1 MDIVC
6 TGKGVV
12 VPPGARIHSVL
23 RQGYTLYAGVTCHDG
38 RPITESLRY
47 KEAIQRGIPIVH
59 CGIDALVDSMD
70 CLSVAGKE
78 ELWVDKYSPKTVK
91 EIIGHSTVVA
101 QVAQWL
107 SLAVRPASEKG
118 LLLTGPPGIGK
129 STLIRVV
136 AKELGYHVAESNA
149 SDARTASVLRGQIAL
164 GMRRLRKE
172 VIVMEEAD
180 GCDRGG
186 AAELAQLITKSPSPI
201 ICIANDAR
209 AVASLAKVCLH
220 VKVARP
226 SKSVIAAAMEVIA
239 KKEKVSVTRQQLEK
253 MVEESGNDIRS
264 VLNQLQM
271 RGSGVAIAAEKD
283 SMQRMDLFSASSR
296 LLSSKKLPWTEAE
309 DLVYVDSHM
318 VPLMVQEAYP
328 NMCRSIEE
336 LVFASNRISEGDLIQ
351 QRLLRSQDWSLLPS
365 VVAGSV
371 SVARGISG
379 GAGFQTFPRVLGKM
393 SSKRA
398 HEARLQ
404 AIGRTQQ
411 CSASSMRLD
420 MAEYMSSILLRPLQQ
435 ENPDIK
441 GVIHRMKEIKVTR
454 EEIGDLQEV
463 LFAPVEIATAT
474 KTKFTR
480 EYNKMMGAPV
490 KKRKVMKMD
499 VDGESDEEEEEEEEE
514 I

>member
-1 MDIVC
+1 VKDLI
-6 TGKGVV
+6 GHG
-12 VPPGARIHSVL
+12 
-23 RQGYTLYAGVTCHDG
+23 
-38 RPITESLRY
+38 
-47 KEAIQRGIPIVH
+47 
-59 CGIDALVDSMD
+59 
-70 CLSVAGKE
+70 SVA
-78 ELWVDKYSPKTVK
+78 
-91 EIIGHSTVVA
+91 A

-107 SLAVRPASEKG
+107 SLTVRPAGERG

-129 STLIRVV
+129 STLIRIV

-186 AAELAQLITKSPSPI
+186 AAELAQLIVKSPTPI
-201 ICIANDAR
+201 ICVANDAR
-209 AVASLAKVCLH
+209 AVASLSKVCLH

-226 SKSVIAAAMEVIA
+226 TKTVIAAAMDVIA
-239 KKEKVSVTRQQLEK
+239 KKERMSVTRAEIDA
-253 MVEESGNDIRS
+253 MVEASGNDIRA
-264 VLNQLQM
+264 VLNALQM
-271 RGSGVAIAAEKD
+271 RGSGKAVAAEKD
-283 SMQRMDLFSASSR
+283 ATLRMDLFSASSR
-296 LLSSKKLPWTEAE
+296 LLSSKKIPWTEAE

-336 LVFASNRISEGDLIQ
+336 LVFASDRISEGDLIQ

-404 AIGRTQQ
+404 AIGRTQR
-411 CSASSMRLD
+411 SSSSSMRLD
-420 MAEYMSSILLRPLQQ
+420 MAESMSSILLRPLQQ

-441 GVIHRMKEIKVTR
+441 GTIQRMKEMKVTR

-499 VDGESDEEEEEEEEE
+499 VDGDSDEEEEEEEED

>member
-12 VPPGARIHSVL
+12 VPVGARVHQVL
-23 RQGYTLYAGVTCHDG
+23 REGYTLYVGTVCNDG
-38 RPITESLRY
+38 RPIIESLRY
-47 KEAIQRGIPIVH
+47 REAVQRGIPIVF
-59 CGIDALVDSMD
+59 CGDALADSMD

-78 ELWVDKYSPKTVK
+78 ELWVEKYSPKTVK
-91 EIIGHSTVVA
+91 EIIGHSSVCS

-107 SLAVRPASEKG
+107 SLTVRPAGEKG
-118 LLLTGPPGIGK
+118 VLLTGPPGIGK
-129 STLIRVV
+129 TTLVHLV
-136 AKELGYHVAESNA
+136 AKALDYHVKESNA
-149 SDARTASVLRGQIAL
+149 SDSRTASMLRGQISL
-164 GMRRLRKE
+164 QMKCLRKTLICIDE
-172 VIVMEEAD
+172 CD

-186 AAELAQLITKSPSPI
+186 TAELVHLIQKSPNPVV
-201 ICIANDAR
+201 CIANDAR
-209 AVASLAKVCLH
+209 AVASLSKVCQTI
-220 VKVARP
+220 KMSRP
-226 SKSVIAAAMEVIA
+226 TKTVIAAAMEIIA
-239 KKEKVSVTRQQLEK
+239 KKEGMSVTRAEIDA
-253 MVEESGNDIRS
+253 MVENSGNDIRS
-264 VLNQLQM
+264 VINALQA
-271 RGSGVAIAAEKD
+271 RGKGVAVAAEKD
-283 SMQRMDLFSASSR
+283 PNLRMDLFSASSR

-328 NMCRSIEE
+328 NMCRSMDE
-336 LVFASNRISEGDLIQ
+336 LVFASDRISEGDLIQ
-351 QRLLRSQDWSLLPS
+351 QRLLRSQDWSLLPL
-365 VVAGSV
+365 VVAGTV
-371 SVARGISG
+371 SVAKTVSG
-379 GAGFQTFPRVLGKM
+379 PAPFQIFPKVLGKM

-404 AIGRTQQ
+404 AIGRTQR
-411 CSASSMRLD
+411 CSSMRLD
-420 MAEYMSSILLRPLQQ
+420 MAESMSSILLRPLQQ

-441 GVIHRMKEIKVTR
+441 GTIQRMKEINVTR

-499 VDGESDEEEEEEEEE
+499 VDGESDEEEDEEEEM
-514 I
+514 